1 VAFEVIHRFLEG
13 GYPEDVATSR
23 LVPCLQR

>member
-13 GYPEDVATSR
+13 GYPEDLAASR
-23 LVPCLQR
+23 LVPCFQG